1 MYPTYIIT
9 RINQWD
15 GYLDEIDDIGG
26 RVILFYKYLL
36 PHAIIVSCY
45 FFLKQ

>member
-15 GYLDEIDDIGG
+15 SYLDEIDDIGG
-26 RVILFYKYLL
+26 HVILFL
-36 PHAIIVSCY
+36 
-45 FFLKQ
+45 